1 MEVNEVRGTIVI
13 PNHHTNESTITNG
26 NINLLNNKEIYE
38 ATRRIERLIVRPD
51 DEAIVKAGV
60 IVLREWNGSY
70 QTITVKGS
78 RTGNW
83 SFPKGK
89 RKRGEPVIDT
99 AWRELLEETGLYSND
114 VKLLHLSYIDEEAKK
129 GKIRYFIAIL
139 RSKKEAPFFKFTTA
153 EIKQVKWMP
162 ISNHELLSPSR
173 KKVLQQAMAKLQEF
187 SESSYINEPV
197 FVGYELTDQIPR
209 GTGFTPFITYKAK
222 L

>member
-1 MEVNEVRGTIVI
+1 L
-13 PNHHTNESTITNG
+13 NH
-26 NINLLNNKEIYE
+26 KEIYE

-51 DEAIVKAGV
+51 DEAISKAGV
-60 IVLREWNGSY
+60 IVFREWNSSY

-99 AWRELLEETGLYSND
+99 AWRELQEETGLYFND

-129 GKIRYFIAIL
+129 GKIRYFIAML
-139 RSKKEAPFFKFTTA
+139 RSKEAPFFKFTTT
-153 EIKQVKWMP
+153 EIKVVKWMP
-162 ISNHELLSPSR
+162 ISNQELLSISR
-173 KKVLQQAMAKLQEF
+173 RKVLQQALVKLQEF
-187 SESSYINEPV
+187 AESSYIDEPV

-209 GTGFTPFITYKAK
+209 NGFTPFITYKTKAK